1 MSELLEFLR
10 THDEAFRSRARL
22 ASLYS
27 DFRHQRTTNPD
38 GYTANSSAWLRALSA
53 AAKAGLIATQTD
65 QAGGNS
71 RFVIDSGE
79 ALLRALNTQEYG
91 RPLALGAV
99 LEDAV
104 NSKALVPL
112 KEFLD
117 RKESL
122 YHKTWIPTPW
132 QVVSWSL
139 RQLGLTGGTSGDD
152 HLVKGSF
159 VVVAN
164 VEAAAKAVLDEA
176 SRNITSDAERVFSR
190 ELFDATFANTLGVN
204 ALSPN
209 DLNVLLRHLARDRN
223 AIAYDQSSH
232 VIKFAAPNQASGLTN
247 ITPEDISIAS
257 LRTLISSLQPQVDQL
272 TTRISELEA
281 TARSAV
287 SEKQMLKAKTALRQK
302 KAATSKLEQRT
313 ATLAQLEDVYA
324 KIEQAADQ
332 VQIVHVLEQSGQT
345 LKSLNAQT
353 GGVERVQDLME
364 GLRED
369 MMDTE
374 EIGNAINEVAAG
386 EVDEGEVEDELEAL
400 ERVEREKVEAKE
412 KAERDAQEKV
422 EKERRDKEEANE
434 AEKTRARLAELDR
447 VAENGVPVTSTLET
461 KEPDPQREA
470 A

>member
-10 THDEAFRSRARL
+10 THDEAFSSRTRL

-27 DFRHQRTTNPD
+27 DFRHQRSTNPD

-53 AAKAGLIATQTD
+53 AAKAGLIPAQTG
-65 QAGGNS
+65 QTGGNS

-79 ALLRALNTQEYG
+79 GLLRALNTQEYG

-112 KEFLD
+112 KEFLE
-117 RKESL
+117 RKENL
-122 YHKTWIPTPW
+122 YHKTWLPTPW

-139 RQLGLTGGTSGDD
+139 RQLGLTGGTGSED

-176 SRNITSDAERVFSR
+176 NKNITSDAERVFSR
-190 ELFDATFANTLGVN
+190 ELFDATFADALGVN

-209 DLNVLLRHLARDRN
+209 DLNVLLTHLARDRN
-223 AIAYDQSSH
+223 AIAYDPSSR
-232 VIKFAAPNQASGLTN
+232 VVKFAAPNQVSPAP
-247 ITPEDISIAS
+247 ITDEDVSIAS
-257 LRTLISSLQPQVDQL
+257 LRSLIASLHPQIDDL
-272 TTRISELEA
+272 TAKISELES

-287 SEKQMLKAKTALRQK
+287 SQNQTIKAKTALRQK
-302 KAATSKLEQRT
+302 KATTSKVEQRT
-313 ATLAQLEDVYA
+313 ATLAQLEDVYS

-332 VQIVHVLEQSGQT
+332 VQIVRVLEQSGHA

-353 GGVERVQDLME
+353 GGPERVQDIME
-364 GLRED
+364 DLRED

-374 EIGNAINEVAAG
+374 EIGNAINEIAAG

-412 KAERDAQEKV
+412 RAEREAREKI
-422 EKERRDKEEANE
+422 EKEKKDREEAEE
-434 AEKTRARLAELDR
+434 AERTRARLAELDR
-447 VAENGVPVTSTLET
+447 VAENVLPTTVDRGTNER
-461 KEPDPQREA
+461 EPEREPS
-470 A
+470 

>member
-38 GYTANSSAWLRALSA
+38 GYTANSSAWLRALAA
-53 AAKAGLIATQTD
+53 AAKAGLIPQQTG
-65 QAGGNS
+65 QTGGNS

-79 ALLRALNTQEYG
+79 ALLRELNTQEYG

-104 NSKALVPL
+104 NSKTLVPL

-122 YHKTWIPTPW
+122 YNKTWLPTPW

-139 RQLGLTGGTSGDD
+139 RQLGLTSGTSGEDR
-152 HLVKGSF
+152 LVKGSF

-176 SRNITSDAERVFSR
+176 NKNITSDVERVFSR
-190 ELFDATFANTLGVN
+190 ELFDATFADTLGVN

-209 DLNVLLRHLARDRN
+209 DLNVLLIHLARDRN
-223 AIAYDQSSH
+223 AIAYDPASR
-232 VIKFAAPNQASGLTN
+232 VVKFAAPSQVSPAP

-257 LRTLISSLQPQVDQL
+257 LRTLISSLKPQIDHL
-272 TTRISELEA
+272 TAKICDLEN

-287 SEKQMLKAKTALRQK
+287 SQKQTLKAKTALRQK
-302 KAATSKLEQRT
+302 KATTSKLEQRT
-313 ATLAQLEDVYA
+313 VTLAQLEDVYA

-332 VQIVHVLEQSGQT
+332 VQIVRVLGQSGQA

-353 GGVERVQDLME
+353 GGPERVQDIME
-364 GLRED
+364 DLRED
-369 MMDTE
+369 MMDTD
-374 EIGNAINEVAAG
+374 EIGNAINEVAAS
-386 EVDEGEVEDELEAL
+386 EVDDDEVEDELEAL
-400 ERVEREKVEAKE
+400 EREK
-412 KAERDAQEKV
+412 
-422 EKERRDKEEANE
+422 RDKEEAEE
-434 AEKTRARLAELDR
+434 AERTRARLAELDR
-447 VAENGVPVTSTLET
+447 AAENMVPTTTDLET
-461 KEPDPQREA
+461 KERNPQQEQA
-470 A
+470 